1 MAEKIV
7 FYGRVNGQVKFTYG
21 PKQFNADWG
30 GAFTALEIANLLTK
44 LPKVN
49 IGKRT
54 PIIIRRVGS
63 AAEKV
68 NLQMWMERL
77 ELALISLDLDSLM
90 INATK
95 VNRMWVDKILPSQVI
110 RFSGKNQSP
119 SKRVGDALCKMGLNY
134 WGVVQELT
142 VAMSEFDSKT
152 TTGNRSAS
160 AFFTI

>member
-1 MAEKIV
+1 MAEQIT

-30 GAFTALEIANLLTK
+30 GAFTALEIANVLTK

-54 PIIIRRVGS
+54 PKIIRRVGS

-77 ELALISLDLDSLM
+77 EDVLISLDLDSLM

-95 VNRMWVDKILPSQVI
+95 VNRLWVDKILPSQLI
-110 RFSGKNQSP
+110 RFSGNSQRP
-119 SKRVGDALCKMGLNY
+119 SKLVGNALCEMGLNY

-142 VAMSEFDSKT
+142 VAMSEFDLKAT
-152 TTGNRSAS
+152 AGKRSAS
-160 AFFTI
+160 AFITI